1 MAISHLVKELNI
13 NYEETFAERT
23 RLLNFIK
30 NKKKEDELEKQIEKI
45 KKDPEKIL
53 EKEDNEGGGLFKNI
67 SSSIRAMIQMIK
79 DVIKSVLDRIKSITK
94 SGIGLKTFGNKI
106 TKSCHRG
113 ALKKIEKKTTR
124 TLSGLK
130 KFRGKGPIMAL
141 VAAAIG
147 GVAYS
152 LISNKEQSQDIPT
165 EEPKKEVEPGKIET
179 AETKPKEPSISPA
192 KAATPEQVTQPKPV
206 EAVPAPPAPPAP
218 KPVEAPPAPKPVEA
232 PPAPKP
238 VVAPPAPKP
247 VEAPPAPK
255 PVEAPPAPKPVEA
268 PPAPV
273 SVSPPVESAPKQGA
287 PVEVED
293 PKIQSEKQIKGS
305 GIKVRPTGDVWQG
318 GPLSK
323 AAVSVALAIQDQV
336 KGFKFYTGL
345 NDKFHKEKHPKSQ
358 HAVGQG
364 LDFVLDHMP
373 SVEESQEI
381 KEQIKTIPGVKP
393 SQVMNEYYNPP
404 EGNKAPYTTGPHM
417 HVGVADTAS
426 ALASPS
432 KKIEK
437 TIIATVENNKTQNNI
452 FRKAV

>member
-218 KPVEAPPAPKPVEA
+218 KPVEAPPAPKPV
-232 PPAPKP
+232 
-238 VVAPPAPKP
+238 VAPPAP
-247 VEAPPAPK
+247 VEVP
-255 PVEAPPAPKPVEA
+255 
-268 PPAPV
+268 
-273 SVSPPVESAPKQGA
+273 PPVESAPKQGA

>member
-23 RLLNFIK
+23 RLLNYIK
-30 NKKKEDELEKQIEKI
+30 NKKKEEELEKQIEKI
-45 KKDPEKIL
+45 QKSPEKVL
-53 EKEDNEGGGLFKNI
+53 EKEDNSGGLFKNI

-79 DVIKSVLDRIKSITK
+79 DVIKFVLDRIKSITK
-94 SGIGLKTFGNKI
+94 SGIELKTFGNKI

-165 EEPKKEVEPGKIET
+165 EEPKREVEPEKIEA
-179 AETKPKEPSISPA
+179 AETKPKEPSVSPA
-192 KAATPEQVTQPKPV
+192 KAATPEQVTQPTPP
-206 EAVPAPPAPPAP
+206 EALPAPP
-218 KPVEAPPAPKPVEA
+218 E

-238 VVAPPAPKP
+238 VVAPPAP
-247 VEAPPAPK
+247 VA
-255 PVEAPPAPKPVEA
+255 
-268 PPAPV
+268 
-273 SVSPPVESAPKQGA
+273 VSPPVESAPKQGA